1 MRYYIFLE
9 NCYLCIMI
17 TPDFLTRGSKIALVA
32 PARKISRE
40 EVAFAVKWIEEK
52 GFVAV
57 YDDRL
62 FAEYH
67 QLAGGDDFRAGVLQD
82 YLDRDDID
90 AILCARGGYGTI
102 RIVDKLDFTKFAKHP
117 KWIVGYSDV
126 TVLHAKMQQ
135 LGYQSIH
142 GTMAINFEKNTK
154 EALDSLYE
162 ALTNPSFRAKREHSP
177 LVNKSSNNVNS
188 QMITGKK
195 DFSIPLR
202 FSRNDMV
209 VGGNLSVLYS
219 MLGSDLFPETDGKIL
234 FIEDLDEYLYHIDRM
249 MMNLKRNGKLDNL
262 AGLVIGALS
271 DMHDNTIPF
280 GKTTEE
286 IVAEHCANY
295 SYPVGFGFP
304 AGHIKDNKT
313 LILGGTVRLEVH
325 DTNSVL
331 TYNIQ

>member
-1 MRYYIFLE
+1 MKTPE
-9 NCYLCIMI
+9 YLKK
-17 TPDFLTRGSKIALVA
+17 GSKIALVA
-32 PARKISRE
+32 PARKIGRDE
-40 EVAFAVKWIEEK
+40 IATAVKWIEEK

-62 FAEYH
+62 FVEYH
-67 QLAGGDDFRAGVLQD
+67 QLAGDDDFRAGVLQY

-90 AILCARGGYGTI
+90 AIFCVRGGYGTI

-142 GTMAINFEKNTK
+142 GTMPINFPNNTP
-154 EALDSLYE
+154 EALESLYN
-162 ALTNPSFRAKREHSP
+162 ALTGKWNAVETRHGTSLQSFD
-177 LVNKSSNNVNS
+177 NVP
-188 QMITGKK
+188 I
-195 DFSIPLR
+195 
-202 FSRNDMV
+202 

-249 MMNLKRNGKLDNL
+249 MMGLKRAGKLANLKALM
-262 AGLVIGALS
+262 VGAFS

-280 GKTTEE
+280 GMTAKE
-286 IVAEHCANY
+286 IIYEKVKEY
-295 SYPVGFGFP
+295 GYPIIWDVS
-304 AGHIKDNKT
+304 AGHIDNN
-313 LILGGTVRLEVH
+313 LAIVLG
-325 DTNSVL
+325 
-331 TYNIQ
+331 

>member
-1 MRYYIFLE
+1 MKTPP
-9 NCYLCIMI
+9 YLKK
-17 TPDFLTRGSKIALVA
+17 GSKIALVA
-32 PARKISRE
+32 PARKISRDE
-40 EVAFAVKWIEEK
+40 IAAAVKWIEEK

-67 QLAGGDDFRAGVLQD
+67 QLAGDDDFRASVLQD

-154 EALDSLYE
+154 EALETLYE
-162 ALTNPSFRAKREHSP
+162 ALIGT
-177 LVNKSSNNVNS
+177 LNNVRTRRATS
-188 QMITGKK
+188 LQS
-195 DFSIPLR
+195 DFDGAQI
-202 FSRNDMV
+202 

-249 MMNLKRNGKLDNL
+249 MMALKRAGKLANLKAL
-262 AGLVIGALS
+262 LVGAFT

-280 GKTTEE
+280 GMTAKE
-286 IVAEHCANY
+286 IIYEKVKDY
-295 SYPVGFGFP
+295 GYPVIWDYP
-304 AGHIKDNKT
+304 AGHVADNRAV
-313 LILGGTVRLEVH
+313 IFG
-325 DTNSVL
+325 
-331 TYNIQ
+331 

>member
-1 MRYYIFLE
+1 MK
-9 NCYLCIMI
+9 
-17 TPDFLTRGSKIALVA
+17 TPDYLKKGSKIAIVA
-32 PARKISRE
+32 PARKISRDE
-40 EVAFAVKWIEEK
+40 IAAAVKWIEEK
-52 GFVAV
+52 GFVPV

-67 QLAGGDDFRAGVLQD
+67 QLAGDDDFRAGVLQD

-142 GTMAINFEKNTK
+142 GTMAINFEKNTE
-154 EALDSLYE
+154 EALESLYE
-162 ALTNPSFRAKREHSP
+162 ALTEPSFRANIERSKMVVEKSPEISP
-177 LVNKSSNNVNS
+177 LPSV
-188 QMITGKK
+188 G
-195 DFSIPLR
+195 
-202 FSRNDMV
+202 RNDELQI

-219 MLGSDLFPETDGKIL
+219 MLGSDLFPKTDGKIL

-249 MMNLKRNGKLDNL
+249 MMALKRAGKLANLKAL
-262 AGLVIGALS
+262 LVGAFT

-280 GKTTEE
+280 GMTAKE
-286 IVAEHCANY
+286 IIYEKVKDY
-295 SYPVGFGFP
+295 GYPVIWDYP
-304 AGHIKDNKT
+304 AGHVDNN
-313 LILGGTVRLEVH
+313 LALVLG
-325 DTNSVL
+325 
-331 TYNIQ
+331 

>member
-1 MRYYIFLE
+1 MKTPE
-9 NCYLCIMI
+9 YLKK
-17 TPDFLTRGSKIALVA
+17 GSKIALVA
-32 PARKISRE
+32 PARKIGRDE
-40 EVAFAVKWIEEK
+40 IAAAVKWIEEK
-52 GFVAV
+52 DFEAI

-67 QLAGGDDFRAGVLQD
+67 QLAGNDDFRASVLQE

-90 AILCARGGYGTI
+90 AILCVRGGYGTI
-102 RIVDKLDFTKFAKHP
+102 RIVDKLDFTKFVKHP

-154 EALDSLYE
+154 EALETLYE
-162 ALTNPSFRAKREHSP
+162 ALVGKHQTDGGFLAT
-177 LVNKSSNNVNS
+177 LG
-188 QMITGKK
+188 MTGQ
-195 DFSIPLR
+195 
-202 FSRNDMV
+202 V

-249 MMNLKRNGKLDNL
+249 MMGLKRAGKLANLKAL
-262 AGLVIGALS
+262 LVGAFT

-280 GKTTEE
+280 GMTAKE
-286 IVAEHCANY
+286 IIFEKVKEY
-295 SYPVGFGFP
+295 GYPVIWDVP
-304 AGHIKDNKT
+304 AGHIDDNRA
-313 LILGGTVRLEVH
+313 IVLG
-325 DTNSVL
+325 
-331 TYNIQ
+331 

>member
-1 MRYYIFLE
+1 MKTPE
-9 NCYLCIMI
+9 YLKK
-17 TPDFLTRGSKIALVA
+17 GSKIALVA
-32 PARKISRE
+32 PARKIGRDE
-40 EVAFAVKWIEEK
+40 IAAALKWIEEK

-67 QLAGGDDFRAGVLQD
+67 QLAGDDDFRASVLQD

-90 AILCARGGYGTI
+90 AILCVRGGYGTI

-154 EALDSLYE
+154 EALESLYN
-162 ALTNPSFRAKREHSP
+162 ALTGKWNAIETRHGTSLQSFD
-177 LVNKSSNNVNS
+177 NVP
-188 QMITGKK
+188 I
-195 DFSIPLR
+195 
-202 FSRNDMV
+202 

-249 MMNLKRNGKLDNL
+249 MMGLKRAGKLTNLKAL
-262 AGLVIGALS
+262 LVGAFS

-280 GKTTEE
+280 GMTAKE
-286 IVAEHCANY
+286 IISEKVKEY
-295 SYPVGFGFP
+295 GYPVLWDYP
-304 AGHIKDNKT
+304 AGHIDNNIA
-313 LILGGTVRLEVH
+313 LVLG
-325 DTNSVL
+325 
-331 TYNIQ
+331 

>member
-1 MRYYIFLE
+1 
-9 NCYLCIMI
+9 MI
-17 TPDFLTRGSKIALVA
+17 TPIFLTKGSKIALVA
-32 PARKISRE
+32 PARKIGRDE
-40 EVAFAVKWIEEK
+40 IAAAVKWIEEK
-52 GFVAV
+52 GFFAV

-67 QLAGGDDFRAGVLQD
+67 QLAGDDDFRAGVLQD

-90 AILCARGGYGTI
+90 AIFCVRGGYGTI

-142 GTMAINFEKNTK
+142 GTMPINFEKNTK
-154 EALDSLYE
+154 EALESLYE
-162 ALTNPSFRAKREHSP
+162 T
-177 LVNKSSNNVNS
+177 LVGQHQMVNGFLATLG
-188 QMITGKK
+188 MTGQ
-195 DFSIPLR
+195 
-202 FSRNDMV
+202 V

-249 MMNLKRNGKLDNL
+249 MMGLKRAGKLANLKAL
-262 AGLVIGALS
+262 LVGAVS

-280 GKTTEE
+280 GMTAKE
-286 IVAEHCANY
+286 IIFEKVKEY
-295 SYPVGFGFP
+295 GYPVIWDIS
-304 AGHIKDNKT
+304 AGHIDDNRA
-313 LILGGTVRLEVH
+313 IVLG
-325 DTNSVL
+325 
-331 TYNIQ
+331 

>member
-1 MRYYIFLE
+1 MQHPE
-9 NCYLCIMI
+9 YLKK
-17 TPDFLTRGSKIALVA
+17 GSKIAFVA

-40 EVAFAVKWIEEK
+40 EISAAVSWIENH

-67 QLAGGDDFRAGVLQD
+67 QLAGDDDFRASVLQD

-90 AILCARGGYGTI
+90 AILCVRGGYGTI
-102 RIVDKLDFTKFAKHP
+102 RIVDKLDFTKFKKHP

-154 EALDSLYE
+154 EALESLYDVLVGKHKTVGGFLAPLGMTT
-162 ALTNPSFRAKREHSP
+162 AL
-177 LVNKSSNNVNS
+177 NNVP
-188 QMITGKK
+188 I
-195 DFSIPLR
+195 
-202 FSRNDMV
+202 

-219 MLGSDLFPETDGKIL
+219 MLGSDLFPDTDGKIL

-249 MMNLKRNGKLDNL
+249 MMALKRAGKLAHL
-262 AGLVIGALS
+262 KALLVGAFT

-280 GKTTEE
+280 GMTAKE
-286 IVAEHCANY
+286 IIFDKVKEY
-295 SYPVGFGFP
+295 GYPVIGDYP
-304 AGHIKDNKT
+304 AGHVDNN
-313 LILGGTVRLEVH
+313 LAIVLG
-325 DTNSVL
+325 
-331 TYNIQ
+331 

>member
-1 MRYYIFLE
+1 MK
-9 NCYLCIMI
+9 
-17 TPDFLTRGSKIALVA
+17 TPDYLKKGSKIAIVA

-40 EVAFAVKWIEEK
+40 EIAAAVKWMEEK

-57 YDDRL
+57 YDNRL

-67 QLAGGDDFRAGVLQD
+67 QLAGNDDFRAGVLQD

-102 RIVDKLDFTKFAKHP
+102 RIVDKLDFTKFEKRP

-142 GTMAINFEKNTK
+142 GTMAINFEKNTE

-162 ALTNPSFRAKREHSP
+162 ALTDPSFRANIERSKMVVEKSSINESLLLKRISP
-177 LVNKSSNNVNS
+177 LPSV
-188 QMITGKK
+188 G
-195 DFSIPLR
+195 
-202 FSRNDMV
+202 RNDELQI

-249 MMNLKRNGKLDNL
+249 MMALKRAGKLANLKAL
-262 AGLVIGALS
+262 LVGAFT

-280 GKTTEE
+280 GMTAKE
-286 IVAEHCANY
+286 IIYEKVKDY
-295 SYPVGFGFP
+295 GYPVIWDYP
-304 AGHIKDNKT
+304 AGHVDNN
-313 LILGGTVRLEVH
+313 LALVLG
-325 DTNSVL
+325 
-331 TYNIQ
+331 

>member
-1 MRYYIFLE
+1 MKTP
-9 NCYLCIMI
+9 NYLKK
-17 TPDFLTRGSKIALVA
+17 GSKIALVA
-32 PARKISRE
+32 PARKIGRDEIS
-40 EVAFAVKWIEEK
+40 AAVKWIEEK

-67 QLAGGDDFRAGVLQD
+67 QLAGDDDFRASVLQD

-90 AILCARGGYGTI
+90 AILCVRGGYGTI

-154 EALDSLYE
+154 EALESLFN
-162 ALTNPSFRAKREHSP
+162 ALTGKWNAVETRHGTSLQSFD
-177 LVNKSSNNVNS
+177 NVP
-188 QMITGKK
+188 I
-195 DFSIPLR
+195 
-202 FSRNDMV
+202 

-249 MMNLKRNGKLDNL
+249 MMGLKRAGKLANLKALM
-262 AGLVIGALS
+262 VGAFS
-271 DMHDNTIPF
+271 DMHDNSIPF
-280 GKTTEE
+280 GMTAKE
-286 IVAEHCANY
+286 IIYEKVKEY
-295 SYPVGFGFP
+295 GYPIIWDYP
-304 AGHIKDNKT
+304 AGHVDNN
-313 LILGGTVRLEVH
+313 LAVVLG
-325 DTNSVL
+325 
-331 TYNIQ
+331 

>member
-1 MRYYIFLE
+1 MK
-9 NCYLCIMI
+9 
-17 TPDFLTRGSKIALVA
+17 TPDYLKKGSKIALVA
-32 PARKISRE
+32 PARKISRDE
-40 EVAFAVKWIEEK
+40 IAAAVKWIEEK

-62 FAEYH
+62 FVEYH
-67 QLAGGDDFRAGVLQD
+67 QLAGDDNYRACVLQD

-154 EALDSLYE
+154 EALESLYN
-162 ALTNPSFRAKREHSP
+162 ALTGKWNAVETCHGASLQSFDGVP
-177 LVNKSSNNVNS
+177 
-188 QMITGKK
+188 I
-195 DFSIPLR
+195 
-202 FSRNDMV
+202 

-219 MLGSDLFPETDGKIL
+219 MLGSDLFPATDGKIL

-249 MMNLKRNGKLDNL
+249 MMGLKRAGKLANLKAL
-262 AGLVIGALS
+262 LVGAFT

-280 GKTTEE
+280 GMTAKE
-286 IVAEHCANY
+286 IIYEKVKEY
-295 SYPVGFGFP
+295 GYPVIWDVSS
-304 AGHIKDNKT
+304 GHIDNN
-313 LILGGTVRLEVH
+313 LAIVLG
-325 DTNSVL
+325 
-331 TYNIQ
+331 

>member
-1 MRYYIFLE
+1 MKTPP
-9 NCYLCIMI
+9 YLKK
-17 TPDFLTRGSKIALVA
+17 GSKITLVA
-32 PARKISRE
+32 PARKISRDE
-40 EVAFAVKWIEEK
+40 IAAAVKWIEEK

-67 QLAGGDDFRAGVLQD
+67 QLAGDDDFRASVLQD

-142 GTMAINFEKNTK
+142 GTMAINFANNTK

-162 ALTNPSFRAKREHSP
+162 TLIGTR
-177 LVNKSSNNVNS
+177 NNVGTHRCAS
-188 QMITGKK
+188 LQS
-195 DFSIPLR
+195 DFDGLQI
-202 FSRNDMV
+202 

-249 MMNLKRNGKLDNL
+249 MMALKRAGKLANLKAL
-262 AGLVIGALS
+262 LVGAFT

-280 GKTTEE
+280 GMTAKE
-286 IVAEHCANY
+286 IIYEKVKDY
-295 SYPVGFGFP
+295 GYPVLWDFP
-304 AGHIKDNKT
+304 AGHIDDNQAI
-313 LILGGTVRLEVH
+313 ILG
-325 DTNSVL
+325 
-331 TYNIQ
+331 

>member
-1 MRYYIFLE
+1 MKK
-9 NCYLCIMI
+9 
-17 TPDFLTRGSKIALVA
+17 GSKIALVA

-40 EVAFAVKWIEEK
+40 EIACAVAWIEK
-52 GFVAV
+52 KDFVPV

-67 QLAGGDDFRAGVLQD
+67 QLAGDDDFRASVLQQ

-90 AILCARGGYGTI
+90 AILCVRGGYGTI
-102 RIVDKLDFTKFAKHP
+102 RIIDKLDFTGFGKHP

-154 EALDSLYE
+154 EALETLYE
-162 ALTNPSFRAKREHSP
+162 ALTNPSFRPK
-177 LVNKSSNNVNS
+177 
-188 QMITGKK
+188 
-195 DFSIPLR
+195 
-202 FSRNDMV
+202 SRNLLQLNEISPFRSAPVEMTGEI

-219 MLGSDLFPETDGKIL
+219 LLGSDLFPETDGKVL

-249 MMNLKRNGKLDNL
+249 MTALKRAGKLARL
-262 AGLVIGALS
+262 KALMVGAFS

-280 GKTTEE
+280 GMTAKE
-286 IVAEHCANY
+286 IIFEKVKDY
-295 SYPVGFGFP
+295 GYPVIWDYP
-304 AGHIKDNKT
+304 AGHIDDNRA
-313 LILGGTVRLEVH
+313 IVLG
-325 DTNSVL
+325 
-331 TYNIQ
+331 

>member
-1 MRYYIFLE
+1 MKTPE
-9 NCYLCIMI
+9 YLKK
-17 TPDFLTRGSKIALVA
+17 GSKIALVA

-40 EVAFAVKWIEEK
+40 EIAAAVKWIEEK
-52 GFVAV
+52 GFKAV

-67 QLAGGDDFRAGVLQD
+67 QLAGDDDFRASVLQD

-142 GTMAINFEKNTK
+142 GTMAINFEKNTE
-154 EALDSLYE
+154 EALESL
-162 ALTNPSFRAKREHSP
+162 F
-177 LVNKSSNNVNS
+177 NVL
-188 QMITGKK
+188 TGKWNAVETRHGTSLQSF
-195 DFSIPLR
+195 DNVPI
-202 FSRNDMV
+202 

-219 MLGSDLFPETDGKIL
+219 MLGSDLFPETEGKIL

-249 MMNLKRNGKLDNL
+249 MMALKRAGKLAHL
-262 AGLVIGALS
+262 KGLMVGAFT

-280 GKTTEE
+280 GLTAKE
-286 IVAEHCANY
+286 IIYEKVKDY
-295 SYPVGFGFP
+295 GYPVIWDVS
-304 AGHIKDNKT
+304 AGHIDNN
-313 LILGGTVRLEVH
+313 LAIIFG
-325 DTNSVL
+325 
-331 TYNIQ
+331 

>member
-1 MRYYIFLE
+1 MKTPE
-9 NCYLCIMI
+9 YLKK
-17 TPDFLTRGSKIALVA
+17 GSKIALVA
-32 PARKISRE
+32 PARKIGRDE
-40 EVAFAVKWIEEK
+40 IAAAVKWIEEK

-67 QLAGGDDFRAGVLQD
+67 QLAGDDDFRAGVLQD

-90 AILCARGGYGTI
+90 AIFCVRGGYGTI
-102 RIVDKLDFTKFAKHP
+102 RIIDKLDFTKFANHP

-142 GTMAINFEKNTK
+142 GTMPINFPNNTK
-154 EALDSLYE
+154 EALKSLYN
-162 ALTNPSFRAKREHSP
+162 ALVGKHQTDGGFLAA
-177 LVNKSSNNVNS
+177 LG
-188 QMITGKK
+188 MTGQ
-195 DFSIPLR
+195 
-202 FSRNDMV
+202 V

-249 MMNLKRNGKLDNL
+249 MMGMKRAGKLANLKALM
-262 AGLVIGALS
+262 VGAFS

-280 GKTTEE
+280 GMTAKE
-286 IVAEHCANY
+286 IIFEKVKEY
-295 SYPVGFGFP
+295 GYPVIWDYP
-304 AGHIKDNKT
+304 AGHVIDNRA
-313 LILGGTVRLEVH
+313 IIFG
-325 DTNSVL
+325 
-331 TYNIQ
+331 

>member
-1 MRYYIFLE
+1 
-9 NCYLCIMI
+9 MI
-17 TPDFLTRGSKIALVA
+17 TPIFLTKGSKIALVA
-32 PARKISRE
+32 PARKIGRDE
-40 EVAFAVKWIEEK
+40 IAAAVKWIEEK
-52 GFVAV
+52 GFFAV

-67 QLAGGDDFRAGVLQD
+67 QLAGDDDFRAGVLQD

-90 AILCARGGYGTI
+90 AIFCVRGGYGPI

-142 GTMAINFEKNTK
+142 GTMPINFEKNTK
-154 EALDSLYE
+154 EALESLYE
-162 ALTNPSFRAKREHSP
+162 T
-177 LVNKSSNNVNS
+177 LVGQHQMVNGFLATLG
-188 QMITGKK
+188 MTGQ
-195 DFSIPLR
+195 
-202 FSRNDMV
+202 V

-249 MMNLKRNGKLDNL
+249 MMGLKRAGKLANLKAL
-262 AGLVIGALS
+262 LVGAVS

-280 GKTTEE
+280 GMTAKE
-286 IVAEHCANY
+286 IIFEKVKEY
-295 SYPVGFGFP
+295 GYPVIWDFS
-304 AGHIKDNKT
+304 AGHIDDNRA
-313 LILGGTVRLEVH
+313 IVLG
-325 DTNSVL
+325 
-331 TYNIQ
+331 

>member
-1 MRYYIFLE
+1 MKTP
-9 NCYLCIMI
+9 NYLKK
-17 TPDFLTRGSKIALVA
+17 GSKIALVA
-32 PARKISRE
+32 PARKIGRDE
-40 EVAFAVKWIEEK
+40 IAAAVKWIEEN

-67 QLAGGDDFRAGVLQD
+67 QLAGDDDFRASVLQD

-90 AILCARGGYGTI
+90 AILCVRGGYGTI
-102 RIVDKLDFTKFAKHP
+102 RIVDKLDFTKFEKHP

-154 EALDSLYE
+154 EALESLFD
-162 ALTNPSFRAKREHSP
+162 ALT
-177 LVNKSSNNVNS
+177 
-188 QMITGKK
+188 GKWNAIVETCHGTSLQ
-195 DFSIPLR
+195 DVQI
-202 FSRNDMV
+202 

-249 MMNLKRNGKLDNL
+249 MMALKRAGKLAHL
-262 AGLVIGALS
+262 KSLIVGAFN
-271 DMHDNTIPF
+271 DMHDNAIPF
-280 GKTTEE
+280 GMTAKE
-286 IVAEHCANY
+286 IISEKVKEY
-295 SYPVGFGFP
+295 GYPVIWDYP
-304 AGHIKDNKT
+304 AGHIEDNRA
-313 LILGGTVRLEVH
+313 IVFG
-325 DTNSVL
+325 
-331 TYNIQ
+331 

>member
-1 MRYYIFLE
+1 MEVAWPPFLFFS
-9 NCYLCIMI
+9 YLCGMK
-17 TPDFLTRGSKIALVA
+17 TPPYLKKGSKIALVA

-40 EVAFAVKWIEEK
+40 EIAAAVKWIEEK
-52 GFVAV
+52 GFKAV

-67 QLAGGDDFRAGVLQD
+67 QLAGDDDFRASVLQD

-102 RIVDKLDFTKFAKHP
+102 RIVDKLDFTNFAKHP
-117 KWIVGYSDV
+117 KWIIGYSDV

-142 GTMAINFEKNTK
+142 GTMAINFEKNTE

-162 ALTNPSFRAKREHSP
+162 ALVGTQ
-177 LVNKSSNNVNS
+177 NNVRTRRATS
-188 QMITGKK
+188 LPYGCDDAQI
-195 DFSIPLR
+195 
-202 FSRNDMV
+202 

-219 MLGSDLFPETDGKIL
+219 MLGSDLFPDTDGKIL

-249 MMNLKRNGKLDNL
+249 MMALKRAGKLANLK
-262 AGLVIGALS
+262 GLIVGAFS

-280 GKTTEE
+280 GMTAKE
-286 IVAEHCANY
+286 IIYEKVKDY
-295 SYPVGFGFP
+295 GYPVVWDYP
-304 AGHIKDNKT
+304 AGHIDDNRAV
-313 LILGGTVRLEVH
+313 IFG
-325 DTNSVL
+325 
-331 TYNIQ
+331 

>member
-1 MRYYIFLE
+1 MKTPE
-9 NCYLCIMI
+9 YLKK
-17 TPDFLTRGSKIALVA
+17 GSKIALVA
-32 PARKISRE
+32 PARKIGRDE
-40 EVAFAVKWIEEK
+40 IAAAVKWIEEK

-67 QLAGGDDFRAGVLQD
+67 QLAGDDDFRASVLQD

-90 AILCARGGYGTI
+90 AILCVRGGYGTI
-102 RIVDKLDFTKFAKHP
+102 RIVDKLDFTRFEKHP

-154 EALDSLYE
+154 EALGSLYE
-162 ALTNPSFRAKREHSP
+162 ALTNPSFRAKSRNLLQLNEISP
-177 LVNKSSNNVNS
+177 LPSV
-188 QMITGKK
+188 G
-195 DFSIPLR
+195 
-202 FSRNDMV
+202 RNDELQI

-249 MMNLKRNGKLDNL
+249 MMGLKRAGKLANLKAL
-262 AGLVIGALS
+262 LVGAFT

-280 GKTTEE
+280 GMTAKE
-286 IVAEHCANY
+286 IIFEKVKEY
-295 SYPVGFGFP
+295 GYPVIWDYP
-304 AGHIKDNKT
+304 AGHIENNLA
-313 LILGGTVRLEVH
+313 LILG
-325 DTNSVL
+325 
-331 TYNIQ
+331 

>member
-1 MRYYIFLE
+1 
-9 NCYLCIMI
+9 MI
-17 TPDFLTRGSKIALVA
+17 TPIFLTKGSKIALVA
-32 PARKISRE
+32 PARKIGRDE
-40 EVAFAVKWIEEK
+40 IAAAVKWTEEK

-67 QLAGGDDFRAGVLQD
+67 QLAGDDDFRAGVLQD

-90 AILCARGGYGTI
+90 AIFCVRGGYGTI

-142 GTMAINFEKNTK
+142 GTMPINFEKNTK
-154 EALDSLYE
+154 EALESLYE
-162 ALTNPSFRAKREHSP
+162 T
-177 LVNKSSNNVNS
+177 LVGQHQMVNGFLATLG
-188 QMITGKK
+188 MTGQ
-195 DFSIPLR
+195 
-202 FSRNDMV
+202 V

-249 MMNLKRNGKLDNL
+249 MMGLKRAGKLANLKAL
-262 AGLVIGALS
+262 LVGAFS

-280 GKTTEE
+280 GMTAKE
-286 IVAEHCANY
+286 IIFEKVKEY
-295 SYPVGFGFP
+295 GYPVIWDYP
-304 AGHIKDNKT
+304 AGHIDNNCA
-313 LILGGTVRLEVH
+313 IIFG
-325 DTNSVL
+325 
-331 TYNIQ
+331 

>member
-1 MRYYIFLE
+1 MK
-9 NCYLCIMI
+9 
-17 TPDFLTRGSKIALVA
+17 TPDYLKKGSKIALVA

-40 EVAFAVKWIEEK
+40 EIASAIKWIAEK

-67 QLAGGDDFRAGVLQD
+67 QLAGDDDFRAGVLQY

-102 RIVDKLDFTKFAKHP
+102 RIVDKLDFTKFAEHP
-117 KWIVGYSDV
+117 KWIIGYSDV

-142 GTMAINFEKNTK
+142 GTMAINFENNTE
-154 EALDSLYE
+154 EALESLYE
-162 ALTNPSFRAKREHSP
+162 ALIGTR
-177 LVNKSSNNVNS
+177 NNVETHGRASLQSFDNVP
-188 QMITGKK
+188 I
-195 DFSIPLR
+195 
-202 FSRNDMV
+202 

-249 MMNLKRNGKLDNL
+249 MMALKRAGKLSNLKAL
-262 AGLVIGALS
+262 LVGAFT
-271 DMHDNTIPF
+271 DMHDNAIPF
-280 GKTTEE
+280 GMTAKE
-286 IVAEHCANY
+286 IIYEKVKEY
-295 SYPVGFGFP
+295 GYPVIWDFP
-304 AGHIKDNKT
+304 AGHIDNN
-313 LILGGTVRLEVH
+313 LAIVLG
-325 DTNSVL
+325 
-331 TYNIQ
+331 

>member
-1 MRYYIFLE
+1 MKTPQ
-9 NCYLCIMI
+9 YLKK
-17 TPDFLTRGSKIALVA
+17 GSKIALVA
-32 PARKISRE
+32 PARKISRDE
-40 EVAFAVKWIEEK
+40 IATAVKWIEEK

-67 QLAGGDDFRAGVLQD
+67 QLAGDDDFRASVLQD

-90 AILCARGGYGTI
+90 AILCVRGGYGTI
-102 RIVDKLDFTKFAKHP
+102 RIVDKLDFTKFEKHP

-135 LGYQSIH
+135 LGYHSIH

-154 EALDSLYE
+154 EALESLYDALVGKHQMVGRFLAPE
-162 ALTNPSFRAKREHSP
+162 ALGMTTTM
-177 LVNKSSNNVNS
+177 NN
-188 QMITGKK
+188 
-195 DFSIPLR
+195 IPI
-202 FSRNDMV
+202 

-249 MMNLKRNGKLDNL
+249 MMALKRAGKLSNLKAL
-262 AGLVIGALS
+262 LVGAFS

-280 GKTTEE
+280 GMTAKE
-286 IVAEHCANY
+286 IIYEKVKEY
-295 SYPVGFGFP
+295 GYPVIWDYP
-304 AGHIKDNKT
+304 AGHIDNN
-313 LILGGTVRLEVH
+313 LAIVLG
-325 DTNSVL
+325 
-331 TYNIQ
+331 

>member
-1 MRYYIFLE
+1 MKTP
-9 NCYLCIMI
+9 NYLKK
-17 TPDFLTRGSKIALVA
+17 GSKIAIVA
-32 PARKISRE
+32 PARKISHDE
-40 EVAFAVKWIEEK
+40 IAAAVKWIEEK

-67 QLAGGDDFRAGVLQD
+67 QLAGDDDFRANVLQD

-162 ALTNPSFRAKREHSP
+162 ALIGT
-177 LVNKSSNNVNS
+177 
-188 QMITGKK
+188 
-195 DFSIPLR
+195 
-202 FSRNDMV
+202 RNDV
-209 VGGNLSVLYS
+209 ETFRETSLQGVPIVGGNLSVLYS

-249 MMNLKRNGKLDNL
+249 MMALKRAGKLANLKAL
-262 AGLVIGALS
+262 LVGAFT

-280 GKTTEE
+280 GMTTKE
-286 IVAEHCANY
+286 IIFEKVKEY
-295 SYPVGFGFP
+295 GYPIIWDVS
-304 AGHIKDNKT
+304 AGHIDNNRA
-313 LILGGTVRLEVH
+313 IIFG
-325 DTNSVL
+325 
-331 TYNIQ
+331 